1 MKTLDPA
8 LAAHLATGATTLCHC
23 WRLIRRDGVVMGFT
37 DHDVDLLL
45 SGTVCSARTGTD
57 STAAEQLLGFGA
69 GGGDVTGAL
78 ASAALNEI
86 DLANGLYDG
95 ATIETWLV
103 NWLDV
108 TQALLLDIH
117 TLGQIARSEFAFSAQ
132 LRSLAQEFD
141 QERGRLFQLGCA
153 ADLGDARCKVA
164 LTGATFVAQD
174 QVSATD
180 GRIYLAAGLAGYAN
194 DWFSGGELTFTSGA
208 NKGGTFII
216 KQHSVFAEMTAAG
229 SPGTPTLTLWTP
241 TANPIV
247 VGDTFTISAGC
258 DKFFATCQS
267 KFANASN
274 FRGFPHIPGNDLVLQ
289 FPSQSDLNMDGGSL
303 FR

>member
-1 MKTLDPA
+1 MKNLDPA

-37 DHDVDLLL
+37 DHDVDLVV
-45 SGTVCSARTGTD
+45 SGTLCSARTGTD

-69 GGGDVTGAL
+69 GGGEVTGAL
-78 ASAALNEI
+78 ASAALNET

-103 NWLDV
+103 NWSDV
-108 TQALLLDIH
+108 TQTLLLDIH
-117 TLGQIARSEFAFSAQ
+117 TLGQVARSEFAFSAE
-132 LRSLAQEFD
+132 LRSLAQEFE

-180 GRIYLAAGLAGYAN
+180 GRIYLAAALAGYAN
-194 DWFSGGELTFTSGA
+194 DWFSGGEVTFTSGA
-208 NKGGTFII
+208 NKGATFII
-216 KQHSVFAEMTAAG
+216 KQHSVYAG
-229 SPGTPTLTLWTP
+229 ANALSLWTP

-247 VGDTFTISAGC
+247 IGDTFTVSAGC
-258 DKFFATCQS
+258 DKFFATCQN
-267 KFANASN
+267 KFANSPN

-289 FPSQSDLNMDGGSL
+289 FPSQADLNMDGGSV
-303 FR
+303 FK

>member
-1 MKTLDPA
+1 MKNLDPA

-37 DHDVDLLL
+37 DHDVDLVV
-45 SGTVCSARTGTD
+45 SGTLCSARTGTD

-69 GGGDVTGAL
+69 GGGEVTGAL
-78 ASAALNEI
+78 ASAALNET

-103 NWLDV
+103 NWSDV
-108 TQALLLDIH
+108 TQTLLLDIH
-117 TLGQIARSEFAFSAQ
+117 TLGQVARSEFAFSAE

-180 GRIYLAAGLAGYAN
+180 GRIYLAAALAGYAN
-194 DWFSGGELTFTSGA
+194 DWFSGGEVTFTSGA
-208 NKGGTFII
+208 NKGATFII
-216 KQHSVFAEMTAAG
+216 KQHSVYAG
-229 SPGTPTLTLWTP
+229 ANALSLWTP

-247 VGDTFTISAGC
+247 IGNTFTVSAGC
-258 DKFFATCQS
+258 DKFFATCQN
-267 KFANASN
+267 KFANSPN

-289 FPSQSDLNMDGGSL
+289 FPSQADLNMDGGSV
-303 FR
+303 FK